1 MDDWRLEMIA
11 NAVKAASGVA
21 MAVSMAGLCS
31 INPESGCEIAQMIVV
46 YGTLLAALAA
56 SSALFFKAS
65 KSIENEK
72 KYRSSVVQRRV
83 NRVL

>member
-11 NAVKAASGVA
+11 NAVKFASGVT

-31 INPESGCEIAQMIVV
+31 LNPESGCDPVQIVVV

-56 SSALFFKAS
+56 SSALFFKAF

-72 KYRSSVVQRRV
+72 KYRSDVVERRV